1 MKTKEEIREIINQ
14 CSFWDYKFNLE
25 VDGRGAIY
33 LQASYDEADVDTGV
47 TEKQCTRRWFI
58 SPEMSKSEIV
68 QTVFKCALT
77 SMEHR
82 TREWFKYKGRSVF
95 GPHFNVDVLYE
106 ACGKEV
112 DKRDGAK

>member
-1 MKTKEEIREIINQ
+1 MSKEIEEIRKIIGQ
-14 CSFWDYKFNLE
+14 CTFWDYRFGLE

-33 LQASYDEADVDTGV
+33 LQASYVEADVVTGV
-47 TEKQCTRRWFI
+47 TEKQHTRRWFI

-82 TREWFKYKGRSVF
+82 TREWFRYRDRPVF
-95 GPHFNVDVLYE
+95 GPHFNVDVLHE
-106 ACGKEV
+106 ACGKEP
-112 DKRDGAK
+112 DKR